1 MIKKIRNSRGFTL
14 VELMIVVAIVG
25 ILAALAIYGVRKYI
39 TNAKTAEARNSL
51 GQMSKDASAAY
62 SREGMAGTVLTV
74 GTSTA
79 VTNALCGS
87 ALATIPASAASIQ
100 GRKYQS
106 NPAEWNGGTNLV
118 GWTCLKFS
126 MQDPQYF
133 MYNYTQTGGVSAAGG
148 KFDAIAQGD
157 LNGDGVLS
165 TFDFG
170 GQLQSGSGAG
180 LVVTLAPTIIE
191 TNPDE

>member
-1 MIKKIRNSRGFTL
+1 MTKKIRNSRGFTL

-51 GQMSKDASAAY
+51 GQLSKDASAAFN
-62 SREGMAGTVLTV
+62 REGMKGDVLTI
-74 GTSTA
+74 GNSTS
-79 VTNALCGS
+79 VTNALCLS
-87 ALATIPASAASIQ
+87 ATKTVPDTPDNIK

-106 NPAEWNGGTNLV
+106 KPQEWNEGGPLA

-133 MYNYTQTGGVSAAGG
+133 MYKYTQTGDPSTDGST
-148 KFDAIAQGD
+148 FETIAQGD
-157 LNGDGVLS
+157 LNADGTLS
-165 TFDFG
+165 TFDLG
-170 GQLQSGSGAG
+170 GKLQKGSGAG
-180 LVVTLAPTIIE
+180 LIVTLAPTIIE